1 MSPPPSATS
10 PTAEVPMSLYARRV
24 LRRWY
29 LVVLGVVVAVGLVF
43 LHAAGT
49 TKHGQYSASATVY
62 MGQPVTPSGT
72 AIFSNPPFV
81 TASAVSKVIGSETAL
96 AAAVKA
102 ANKIPGGKVKASSI
116 SGKVTTHLLS
126 TAATTTTGVKTSS
139 GGVYY
144 EVDAEG
150 PWGAHKAAA
159 IANALAG
166 AVADSANAYVNDKV
180 TQYNTQIAT
189 DTASI
194 QTYQSANNAARREV
208 SKLTSKASSSPTT
221 AVLLTELLSMISTN
235 TTAIGNLQTD
245 LSENSINRSSAIN
258 MEAAKVSSVA
268 FGHTVTATNRRSSL
282 AVAAFV
288 GLLIGVG
295 LALAWDAV
303 RSRPKAVV

>member
-1 MSPPPSATS
+1 MSPPPSATTT
-10 PTAEVPMSLYARRV
+10 TAEVPISLYARRV

-72 AIFSNPPFV
+72 AIFANPPFV
-81 TASAVSKVIGSETAL
+81 TASAVSKVINSAKAL
-96 AAAVKA
+96 SAAAQAAGGGVK
-102 ANKIPGGKVKASSI
+102 PSSI

-150 PWGAHKAAA
+150 PWGAKKAAA

-166 AVADSANAYVNDKV
+166 AVASSANAYVNDKV
-180 TQYNTQIAT
+180 AQYNAQIAT
-189 DTASI
+189 DKSSI
-194 QTYQSANNAARREV
+194 QSYQSANAAARREV

-221 AVLLTELLSMISTN
+221 AVLLTELLSTISTN
-235 TTAIGNLQTD
+235 TTAIGNVQTD
-245 LSENSINRSSAIN
+245 LTENTINRSSAIN

>member
-1 MSPPPSATS
+1 
-10 PTAEVPMSLYARRV
+10 VPISLYARRV

-49 TKHGQYSASATVY
+49 AKHGQYSASATVY
-62 MGQPVTPSGT
+62 MGQPVTPSGA

-81 TASAVSKVIGSETAL
+81 TASAVSKVIGSESAL
-96 AAAVKA
+96 AAAAKA
-102 ANKIPGGKVKASSI
+102 AGGNVTPSSI
-116 SGKVTTHLLS
+116 DGKVTAHLLS

-150 PWGAHKAAA
+150 PWGAHKASA
-159 IANALAG
+159 IANALAA
-166 AVADSANAYVNDKV
+166 AVATSANSYVNSKV
-180 TQYNTQIAT
+180 AAYNAQIAT
-189 DTASI
+189 EKASI
-194 QTYQSANNAARREV
+194 QSFQSANDSARREV
-208 SKLTSKASSSPTT
+208 SRLTSKASSSPAT
-221 AVLLTELLSMISTN
+221 AVLLTELLSMVSSN
-235 TTAIGNLQTD
+235 TTAIGDLQTQ
-245 LSENSINRSSAIN
+245 LSLNTINRSSALN

-288 GLLIGVG
+288 GLLVGVG

-303 RSRPKAVV
+303 RSRPKAVA